1 MPHDFAAGALRRRDA
16 LKTLAAGA
24 AATAT
29 AGLPLPLLAQDS
41 YPSKPI
47 RVVVPFAPGGAID
60 VAVRAMTDKVGQ
72 LLNQP
77 MVVDAKPGAATIVG
91 ADAVAK
97 AAADGYTL
105 LITTSS
111 TTINNA
117 AVYKKLPYDPV
128 NSFAPVTMV
137 SLGSVMFAGPASAP
151 YNNLK
156 EFAAWA
162 KAQNRPI
169 SYGSWGIGS
178 SGHLFG
184 ELLRTRYGLNMQHV
198 AYKGDV
204 AALTD
209 VRGGVLDTTFSSPVS
224 ARPLVKAGAI
234 KALGMTGPRRSG
246 GLPDLATFG
255 EQGFSGF
262 ELAGYVAVYV
272 PSGTPRPI
280 IDKLHK
286 AFVAAIRSPEV
297 TQRLIDQGQ
306 DPIASTPEELQSIYN
321 HDAPL
326 WIGMLKAAGIQP
338 E

>member
-1 MPHDFAAGALRRRDA
+1 MTLDDPSSAHRRGVLKAL
-16 LKTLAAGA
+16 
-24 AATAT
+24 AATA
-29 AGLPLPLLAQDS
+29 AASLPWPLRAQDTF
-41 YPSKPI
+41 PSKPI

-60 VAVRAMTDKVGQ
+60 VAVRALAEKAASLLGQ
-72 LLNQP
+72 P
-77 MVVDAKPGAATIVG
+77 VVVDAKPGAATIVG

-97 AAADGYTL
+97 AAPDGYTI

-117 AVYKKLPYDPV
+117 SVYKKLPYDPA

-151 YNNLK
+151 YGNLK

-184 ELLRTRYGLNMQHV
+184 ELLRTRHGLNMQHV

-209 VRGGVLDTTFSSPVS
+209 VRGGVLDTTFTSPVS
-224 ARPLVKAGAI
+224 ARPLVRAGAI

-246 GLPDLATFG
+246 GLPELATFG
-255 EQGFSGF
+255 EQGFAGF

-272 PSGTPRPI
+272 PAGTPRPV
-280 IDKLHK
+280 IDRLNK
-286 AFVAAIRSPEV
+286 AFVAAIRTPEV

-306 DPIASTPEELQSIYN
+306 DPIAGTPEELQAIYN
-321 HDAPL
+321 HDFPL
-326 WIGMLKAAGIQP
+326 WTGMLKAAGIQP